1 MRSKTELSG
10 RQPYRRVDAPA
21 HGHAYA
27 GKAGHAFIPAD
38 QRLDGPGGPGDS
50 GGPSDPSVPVDPV
63 GSGGTGSPSRPS
75 GPGGPGN
82 PADSRD
88 TDAASA
94 SSSPGAP
101 SHPSSP
107 GTSDETRLTQQQLAF
122 GYTSE
127 ELTVILRPMAEDAK
141 EPVGSMGDDTALAVL
156 SSQPGPSTTTSN
168 SASPR

>member
-1 MRSKTELSG
+1 RYGQFASSCVIKVGLRG
-10 RQPYRRVDAPA
+10 RQPWGGWTRRHMVTLTRESWSRFHPR
-21 HGHAYA
+21 
-27 GKAGHAFIPAD
+27 D
-38 QRLDGPGGPGDS
+38 QRLAGPAGPGDS

-82 PADSRD
+82 PAGSRD

-107 GTSDETRLTQQQLAF
+107 GTSDETRPTQQQLAF
-122 GYTSE
+122 AYTSE
-127 ELTVILRPMAEDAK
+127 APTVILRPTI
-141 EPVGSMGDDTALAVL
+141 G
-156 SSQPGPSTTTSN
+156 
-168 SASPR
+168 